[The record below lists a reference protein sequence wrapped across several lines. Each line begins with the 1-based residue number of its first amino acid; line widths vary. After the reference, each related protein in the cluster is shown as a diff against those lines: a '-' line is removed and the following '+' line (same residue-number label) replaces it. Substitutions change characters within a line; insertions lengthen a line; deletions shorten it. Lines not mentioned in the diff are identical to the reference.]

1 RFLGRPPD
9 HGRVVDRDPGGGFG
23 QKMCVQPEELAVAAL
38 ARTMGRPV
46 KWIETRRENLAAAT
60 QAREA
65 RAEVEAA
72 ADARGVLPAPRA
84 RVVSDGGAYHVF
96 PLTPAPE

>member
-46 KWIETRRENLAAAT
+46 KWIETRRENLAAAP

-65 RAEVEAA
+65 GAEGE
-72 ADARGVLPAPRA
+72 ARGGATPPPPPRG
-84 RVVSDGGAYHVF
+84 GGARW
-96 PLTPAPE
+96 PRTSRRWPRTAAWA